1 MMAWNRTA
9 KGGYLMATAFRL
21 TRAVLLALLFVSV
34 AACAAP
40 ANPPQTQSTNAPA
53 AAAQSTAAPA
63 AEAPTA
69 APGAAAPTAA
79 PAAEAPTAAAQPA
92 AGGAMTD
99 VGTPRSE
106 TLIVQTFDGK
116 TDNPD
121 NMNPLSGS
129 YAIWRGFRE
138 LAWGY
143 LWEMDTATGKSYPE
157 LAADLPKVLDDK
169 HTQFEVALKKGI
181 YWSDGTEFTAD
192 DVIYTL
198 DSYFAGKGKLTYF
211 GVSVITNYVKSYK
224 KIDNY
229 TFQVETTHPAYDFA
243 TTLGVYTWG
252 SAFNIVPKHIFEKQA
267 DLAAFKNTNPVTLG
281 PYTIKAFDPTGQW
294 HLWQLR
300 DDWQRSAWGALGQP
314 AAKYVFYKNFGDEQ
328 TRTLAFIKNQYDVDT
343 FMSPDSIEA
352 AKQQNPNI
360 TTFSKTL
367 PFHDMGDA
375 CSYGII
381 LNQQKAPLDKPEVRW
396 ALALALDLQNVGINA
411 MSGQFRA
418 SALPMAD
425 TQITQPA
432 FFTPLQQWLKDL
444 KLPDGYQPYNPSFG
458 ADMVSKLTEMGM
470 DASELPTGDAV
481 AQNFGMGWWKADPA
495 ESEKLMNSVG
505 FKKGADGFYA
515 GADGKT
521 WELELVIPSDWNKV
535 MQRVGFSI
543 ADSWTKA
550 GFKVNARQV
559 DNGEFGKVQ
568 NTNSLLTTEVN
579 WSSACIFN
587 TNYLN
592 SWRSIQKENLKDP
605 NSTDTISGNNA
616 RITDEKVFDLIKQ
629 ASSMDQSKP
638 EFLDTGRQVIQ
649 QMVQNMEY
657 INMMNIPTTIPTN
670 NTYWTNFPKQDNG
683 YAVPY
688 TWWSSFKKIL
698 VNIKPTGQ

>member
-1 MMAWNRTA
+1 MS
-9 KGGYLMATAFRL
+9 KVFRL

-40 ANPPQTQSTNAPA
+40 ATPPQTQSTNAPA
-53 AAAQSTAAPA
+53 AAAQATAAPA

-69 APGAAAPTAA
+69 APAAGAPTAA
-79 PAAEAPTAAAQPA
+79 VQPA
-92 AGGAMTD
+92 AGGALTD

-157 LAADLPKVLDDK
+157 LAADLPKVLDDQ
-169 HTQFEVALKKGI
+169 HTQFQVSLKKGI
-181 YWSDGTEFTAD
+181 FWSDGTEFTAD

-198 DSYFAGKGKLTYF
+198 DTYFAGKGKLTYF
-211 GVSVITNYVKSYK
+211 GVPVITNYVKSYK

-229 TFQVETTHPAYDFA
+229 TLQVETTHPAYDFA

-252 SAFNIVPKHIFEKQA
+252 SAFNIVPKHVFEKQT

-281 PYTIKAFDPTGQW
+281 PYTIKSFDPTGQW

-352 AKQQNPNI
+352 AKKQNPNI
-360 TTFSKTL
+360 ATFSKTL

-396 ALALALDLQNVGINA
+396 ALALALDLQNVGVNA

-444 KLPDGYQPYNPSFG
+444 KLPDGYQPYNPNFG
-458 ADMVSKLTEMGM
+458 TDMVSKLTEMGM

-481 AQNFGMGWWKADPA
+481 AQNFGLGWWKADPT

-515 GADGKT
+515 GPDGKT

-592 SWRSIQKENLKDP
+592 SWRSIQPENLKDP
-605 NSTDTISGNNA
+605 NATDTINGNNA
-616 RITDEKVFDLIKQ
+616 RITDQKVFDLIKQ
-629 ASSMDQSKP
+629 ASSMDQTKP
-638 EFLDTGRQVIQ
+638 EFIDTGRQVIQ

>member
-1 MMAWNRTA
+1 MA
-9 KGGYLMATAFRL
+9 KAFRL
-21 TRAVLLALLFVSV
+21 TRAVLLALFFVSV

-40 ANPPQTQSTNAPA
+40 ATPPQTQSTNAPA
-53 AAAQSTAAPA
+53 AAAQATAAPA
-63 AEAPTA
+63 A
-69 APGAAAPTAA
+69 G
-79 PAAEAPTAAAQPA
+79 APTAAAQPA
-92 AGGAMTD
+92 AAGGALTD

-157 LAADLPKVLDDK
+157 LAADLPKVLDDQ
-169 HTQFEVALKKGI
+169 HTQFEVALKKGT

-198 DSYFAGKGKLTYF
+198 DTYFAGKGKLTYF
-211 GVSVITNYVKSYK
+211 GVPVITNYVKSYK

-229 TFQVETTHPAYDFA
+229 TLQIETTHPAYDFA

-252 SAFNIVPKHIFEKQA
+252 SAFNIVPKHVFEKQT

-300 DDWQRSAWGALGQP
+300 DDWQRSSWGALGQP
-314 AAKYVFYKNFGDEQ
+314 AATYVFYKNFGDEQ

-352 AKQQNPNI
+352 AKKQNPNI
-360 TTFSKTL
+360 ATFSKTL

-396 ALALALDLQNVGINA
+396 ALALALDLQNVGVNA

-444 KLPDGYQPYNPSFG
+444 KLPDGYQPYNPNFG

-481 AQNFGMGWWKADPA
+481 AQNFGLGWWKADPT

-592 SWRSIQKENLKDP
+592 SWRSIQPENLKDP
-605 NSTDTISGNNA
+605 NATDTISGNNP
-616 RITDEKVFDLIKQ
+616 RITDQKVFDLIKQ
-629 ASSMDQSKP
+629 ASSMDQTKP
-638 EFLDTGRQVIQ
+638 EFIDTGRQVIQ

>member
-1 MMAWNRTA
+1 MA
-9 KGGYLMATAFRL
+9 KVFRL
-21 TRAVLLALLFVSV
+21 SRVVSLVLVVLSV
-34 AACAAP
+34 AACAVQT
-40 ANPPQTQSTNAPA
+40 PPQAGQSAAPQAGQSATTQTGQAATPA
-53 AAAQSTAAPA
+53 AGAAAQG
-63 AEAPTA
+63 E
-69 APGAAAPTAA
+69 
-79 PAAEAPTAAAQPA
+79 
-92 AGGAMTD
+92 MTD
-99 VGTPRSE
+99 VGTPRNE

-198 DSYFAGKGKLTYF
+198 DTYFKGKGKLTYF
-211 GVSVITNYVKSYK
+211 GVPALTAYIKSYK

-229 TFQVETTHPAYDFA
+229 TFQVETVAPAYDFV

-252 SAFNIVPKHIFEKQA
+252 SRLNIVPKHIFEKQT

-281 PYTIKAFDPTGQW
+281 PYTIKAFDPNGQW

-300 DDWQRSAWGALGQP
+300 DDWQRSAWGALGKP

-343 FMSPDSIEA
+343 FMSPDSIQA
-352 AKQQNPNI
+352 AQKQNPNI
-360 TTFSKTL
+360 TTFAKAL

-381 LNQQKAPLDKPEVRW
+381 FNQQKAPLDKAEVRW
-396 ALALALDLQNVGINA
+396 ALALALDLQSVGVNA

-418 SALPMAD
+418 SALPLPD
-425 TQITQPA
+425 TQITRPA
-432 FFTPLQQWLKDL
+432 FFEPMQQWLKDL
-444 KLPDGYQPYNPSFG
+444 KLSDGYQPYNPNFA
-458 ADMVSKLTEMGM
+458 ADMAKKLTDMGS
-470 DASELPTGDAV
+470 DASQVPQGDAV
-481 AQNFGMGWWKADPA
+481 SQNFGLGWWKADPA
-495 ESEKLMNSVG
+495 ESEKLMNAAG

-521 WELELVIPSDWNKV
+521 WEMELVIPSDWNKV

-559 DNGEFGKVQ
+559 DNGEFTTVQ
-568 NTNSLLTTEVN
+568 NTNSLLTAEVN
-579 WSSACIFN
+579 WSSSCVFN

-592 SWRSIQKENLKDP
+592 SYRNIQPEYLKDA
-605 NSTDTISGNNA
+605 NATDQITGNTN
-616 RITDEKVFDLIKQ
+616 RINDPKVFDLVKQ
-629 ASSMDQSKP
+629 ASSMDQSTDQFVK
-638 EFLDTGRQVIQ
+638 TGQ
-649 QMVQNMEY
+649 QIMQEMVQNMYY

-670 NTYWTNFPKQDNG
+670 TTYWTNFPKQDNQ

-698 VNIKPTGQ
+698 VSIKPAGS

>member
-1 MMAWNRTA
+1 MTKLGLYR
-9 KGGYLMATAFRL
+9 Y
-21 TRAVLLALLFVSV
+21 ALIASAASILV
-34 AACAAP
+34 ACAAP
-40 ANPPQTQSTNAPA
+40 AAPAAPAGQGAAAATAAPA
-53 AAAQSTAAPA
+53 AAAP
-63 AEAPTA
+63 
-69 APGAAAPTAA
+69 
-79 PAAEAPTAAAQPA
+79 AAQPA
-92 AGGAMTD
+92 ASDEMTD
-99 VGTPRSE
+99 VGTPRKE

-129 YAIWRGFRE
+129 YSLWRGFRE

-157 LAADLPKVLDDK
+157 LAADLPKVLDDQ
-169 HTQFEVALKKGI
+169 HTQFEVTLKKGI
-181 YWSDGTEFTAD
+181 YWSDGVEFTAD

-198 DSYFAGKGKLTYF
+198 DTYAAGKGKLTYF
-211 GVSVITNYVKSYK
+211 GVSVINGYVKSYK

-252 SAFNIVPKHIFEKQA
+252 SAFNIVPKHIFEKEK
-267 DLAAFKNTNPVTLG
+267 DLVAFKNTNPVTLG
-281 PYTIKAFDPTGQW
+281 PYTMKAFDKTGQW

-300 DDWQRSAWGALGQP
+300 DDWQRSSWGALGQP

-343 FMSPDSIEA
+343 FMSPDSIQA
-352 AKQQNPNI
+352 AQKQNPNI
-360 TTFSKTL
+360 ATFAKAL
-367 PFHDMGDA
+367 PYHDMGDA

-396 ALALALDLQNVGINA
+396 ALALSLDLQSVGINA

-425 TQITQPA
+425 TQITRPSY
-432 FFTPLQQWLKDL
+432 FDPLGQWLKDL
-444 KLPDGYQPYNPSFG
+444 KLPDGYQPFNPNF
-458 ADMVSKLTEMGM
+458 ANDMVAKLKEMGTEE
-470 DASELPTGDAV
+470 ASLPTGDDV
-481 AQNFGMGWWKADPA
+481 SKNFGLGWWKADPA
-495 ESEKLMNSVG
+495 EAEKLMNSVG
-505 FKKGADGFYA
+505 YKKGADGFFA
-515 GADGKT
+515 GPDGKT
-521 WELELVIPSDWNKV
+521 WEVELVVPSDWNKV
-535 MQRVGFSI
+535 IQRVGFSI

-559 DNGEFGKVQ
+559 DNGEFGNVQ
-568 NTNSLLTTEVN
+568 NTNSLLTTMVN

-592 SWRSIQKENLKDP
+592 SWRGIQKENLKDP
-605 NSTDTISGNNA
+605 TSTEAINGNNA
-616 RITDEKVFDLIKQ
+616 RITDEKVFELIKQ

-638 EFLDTGRQVIQ
+638 EFLDIGRQVIQ

-698 VNIKPTGQ
+698 VTIKPAGK

>member
-1 MMAWNRTA
+1 MS
-9 KGGYLMATAFRL
+9 KVFRL

-40 ANPPQTQSTNAPA
+40 ATPPQTQSTNAPA
-53 AAAQSTAAPA
+53 AAAQATAAPA

-69 APGAAAPTAA
+69 APAAGAPTAA
-79 PAAEAPTAAAQPA
+79 VQPA
-92 AGGAMTD
+92 AGGALTD

-157 LAADLPKVLDDK
+157 LAADLPKVLDDQ
-169 HTQFEVALKKGI
+169 HTQFQVSLKKGI
-181 YWSDGTEFTAD
+181 FWSDGTEFTAD

-198 DSYFAGKGKLTYF
+198 DTYFAGKGKLTYF
-211 GVSVITNYVKSYK
+211 GVPVITNYVKSYK

-229 TFQVETTHPAYDFA
+229 TLQVETTHPAYDFA

-252 SAFNIVPKHIFEKQA
+252 SAFNIVPKHVFEKQT

-281 PYTIKAFDPTGQW
+281 PYTIKSFDPTGQW

-352 AKQQNPNI
+352 AKKQNPNI
-360 TTFSKTL
+360 ATFSKTL

-396 ALALALDLQNVGINA
+396 ALALALDLQNVGVNA

-444 KLPDGYQPYNPSFG
+444 KLPDGYQPYNPNFG
-458 ADMVSKLTEMGM
+458 TDMVSKLQEMGM

-481 AQNFGMGWWKADPA
+481 AQNFGLGWWKADPT

-592 SWRSIQKENLKDP
+592 SWRSIQPENLKDP
-605 NSTDTISGNNA
+605 NATDTINGNNA
-616 RITDEKVFDLIKQ
+616 RITDQKVFDLIKQ
-629 ASSMDQSKP
+629 ASSMDQTKP
-638 EFLDTGRQVIQ
+638 EFIDTGRQVIQ

-688 TWWSSFKKIL
+688 TWWRSAFLAFGRAVLYLCGFRFLRSASAKTE
-698 VNIKPTGQ
+698 NR

>member
-1 MMAWNRTA
+1 MS
-9 KGGYLMATAFRL
+9 KVFRL

-40 ANPPQTQSTNAPA
+40 ATPPQTQSTNAPA
-53 AAAQSTAAPA
+53 AAAQATAAPA

-69 APGAAAPTAA
+69 APAAGAPTAA
-79 PAAEAPTAAAQPA
+79 VQPA
-92 AGGAMTD
+92 AGGALTD

-157 LAADLPKVLDDK
+157 LAADLPKVLDDQ
-169 HTQFEVALKKGI
+169 HTQFQVSLKKGI
-181 YWSDGTEFTAD
+181 FWSDGTEFTAD

-198 DSYFAGKGKLTYF
+198 DTYFAGKGKLTYF
-211 GVSVITNYVKSYK
+211 GVPVITNYVKSYK

-229 TFQVETTHPAYDFA
+229 TLQVETTHPAYDFA

-252 SAFNIVPKHIFEKQA
+252 SAFNIVPKHVFEKQT

-281 PYTIKAFDPTGQW
+281 PYTIKSFDPTGQW

-352 AKQQNPNI
+352 AKKQNPNI
-360 TTFSKTL
+360 ATFSKTL

-396 ALALALDLQNVGINA
+396 ALALALDLQNVGVNA

-444 KLPDGYQPYNPSFG
+444 KLPDGYQPYNPNFG
-458 ADMVSKLTEMGM
+458 TDMVSKLQEMGM

-481 AQNFGMGWWKADPA
+481 AQNFGLGWWKADPT

-515 GADGKT
+515 GPDGKT

-592 SWRSIQKENLKDP
+592 SWRSIQPENLKDP
-605 NSTDTISGNNA
+605 NATDTINGNNA
-616 RITDEKVFDLIKQ
+616 RITDQKVFDLIKQ
-629 ASSMDQSKP
+629 ASSMDQTKP
-638 EFLDTGRQVIQ
+638 EFIDTGRQVIQ

>member
-1 MMAWNRTA
+1 MA
-9 KGGYLMATAFRL
+9 KAFRL
-21 TRAVLLALLFVSV
+21 TRALLLILFVASV

-40 ANPPQTQSTNAPA
+40 ATPPQTQATTAPA
-53 AAAQSTAAPA
+53 AGVDASAAPA
-63 AEAPTA
+63 AQ
-69 APGAAAPTAA
+69 
-79 PAAEAPTAAAQPA
+79 APTAAAQPA
-92 AGGAMTD
+92 AQGGQTD

-157 LAADLPKVLDDK
+157 LAADLPKVLDDQ

-198 DSYFAGKGKLTYF
+198 DTYFAGKGKLTYF
-211 GVSVITNYVKSYK
+211 GVPVITNYVKSYK
-224 KIDNY
+224 KIDGY
-229 TFQVETTHPAYDFA
+229 TLQIETTHPAYDFA

-252 SAFNIVPKHIFEKQA
+252 SAFNIVPKHIFEKQS
-267 DLAAFKNTNPVTLG
+267 DLAAFKNTSPVTLG
-281 PYTIKAFDPTGQW
+281 PYTIKSFDPTGQW
-294 HLWQLR
+294 HLWER
-300 DDWQRSAWGALGQP
+300 RADWQRSAWGALGEP

-328 TRTLAFIKNQYDVDT
+328 TRTLSFIKNQYDVDT
-343 FMSPDSIEA
+343 FMSPDSIQA
-352 AKQQNPNI
+352 AQNQNPNVA
-360 TTFSKTL
+360 TFSKTL

-425 TQITQPA
+425 TQITRPA
-432 FFTPLQQWLKDL
+432 FFDPLQQWLKDL
-444 KLPDGYQPYNPSFG
+444 KLPDGYQPYNPNFG
-458 ADMVSKLTEMGM
+458 ADMVSKLQEMGM
-470 DASELPTGDAV
+470 DAAELPTGEAV
-481 AQNFGMGWWKADPA
+481 AQNFGLGWWKADPA
-495 ESEKLMNSVG
+495 QSEKLMNSAG

-515 GADGKT
+515 GPDGKT

-559 DNGEFGKVQ
+559 DNGEFTNVQ

-587 TNYLN
+587 TNYMN
-592 SWRSIQKENLKDP
+592 SWRSIQKENLKDA
-605 NSTDTISGNNA
+605 NSTDPITGNNA
-616 RITDEKVFDLIKQ
+616 RITDEKVFELIKQ
-629 ASSMDQSKP
+629 AASMDQSKP

-698 VNIKPTGQ
+698 VNIKPTGQQ

>member
-1 MMAWNRTA
+1 MAR
-9 KGGYLMATAFRL
+9 AFRL
-21 TRAVLLALLFVSV
+21 TRALLLALSIVSA

-40 ANPPQTQSTNAPA
+40 ATPSQTGATNAPA
-53 AAAQSTAAPA
+53 AGQAATNPPAAAATTAPA

-69 APGAAAPTAA
+69 AP
-79 PAAEAPTAAAQPA
+79 AQPA
-92 AGGAMTD
+92 AGGDLTD
-99 VGTPRSE
+99 VGTPRNE

-157 LAADLPKVLDDK
+157 LAADLPKVLDDQ
-169 HTQFEVALKKGI
+169 HTKFEVALKKGI

-198 DSYFAGKGKLTYF
+198 DTYFAGKGKLTYF
-211 GVSVITNYVKSYK
+211 GVPVITNYVKSYK

-229 TFQVETTHPAYDFA
+229 TFQVETTHPAYDFV

-252 SAFNIVPKHIFEKQA
+252 SAFNIVPKHIFEKQS
-267 DLAAFKNTNPVTLG
+267 DLVAFKNTNPVTLG
-281 PYTIKAFDPTGQW
+281 PYTIKSFDPTGQW

-300 DDWQRSAWGALGQP
+300 DDWQRSSWGSLGQP

-343 FMSPDSIEA
+343 FMSPDSIQA
-352 AKQQNPNI
+352 AQQQNSNI
-360 TTFSKTL
+360 ATFSKTL

-381 LNQQKAPLDKPEVRW
+381 LNQQKAPLDKVEVRW

-418 SALPMAD
+418 AAVPMAD
-425 TQITQPA
+425 TQITRPA
-432 FFTPLQQWLKDL
+432 FFEPLQQWLKDL
-444 KLPDGYQPYNPSFG
+444 KLPDGYQPYNPNFA
-458 ADMVSKLTEMGM
+458 ADMVAKLTEMGM
-470 DASELPTGDAV
+470 EPSTLPTGDAV
-481 AQNFGMGWWKADPA
+481 TQSFGLGWWKADPA
-495 ESEKLMNSVG
+495 EAEKLMNSVG
-505 FKKGADGFYA
+505 YKKGADGFYA
-515 GADGKT
+515 GPDGKT
-521 WELELVIPSDWNKV
+521 WEIELVIPSDWNKV

-559 DNGEFGKVQ
+559 DNGEFGNVQ
-568 NTNSLLTTEVN
+568 NTNSLLTTQVN
-579 WSSACIFN
+579 WVTSCIFN
-587 TNYLN
+587 TNYMN

-605 NSTDTISGNNA
+605 NATDQIIRNNA
-616 RITDEKVFDLIKQ
+616 RITDEKVFELIKQ
-629 ASSMDQSKP
+629 ASSMDQSTP
-638 EFLDTGRQVIQ
+638 AFLDTGRQVVQ

-657 INMMNIPTTIPTN
+657 INLMNIPTTIPTN
-670 NTYWTNFPKQDNG
+670 NTYWTNFPKQDNA

-698 VNIKPTGQ
+698 VTIKPAGQ